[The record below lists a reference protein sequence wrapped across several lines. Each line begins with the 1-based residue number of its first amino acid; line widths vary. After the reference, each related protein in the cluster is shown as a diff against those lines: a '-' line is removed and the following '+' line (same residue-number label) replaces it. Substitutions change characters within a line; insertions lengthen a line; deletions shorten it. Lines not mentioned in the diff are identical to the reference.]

1 MLSFANN
8 IEENVKGRILVVL
21 PLFLASSLLHLQ
33 KQSYSKFKLY
43 QFHFYL
49 HISFRQFLNPII
61 IVLLCCLTLT
71 AYSTD
76 ATFTQQD
83 RERMIRLEERM
94 IRLEERMEAMQ
105 KEINIRFEAVD
116 KRFEAVDKRFEAID
130 KRFEMLFTFL
140 WIITGIFTVITSTAI
155 GFAFY
160 DRRTFTEKSIEKAF
174 IKIETEGT
182 SRKLLEA
189 LRQLAKEDEKIAAV
203 LRQFNLL

>member
-1 MLSFANN
+1 VLSFANN

-43 QFHFYL
+43 QFHFFL

-116 KRFEAVDKRFEAID
+116 KRFEAID

-182 SRKLLEA
+182 SRKLLEV

>member
-1 MLSFANN
+1 VLSFANN

-43 QFHFYL
+43 QFHFFL

-116 KRFEAVDKRFEAID
+116 KRFEAID
-130 KRFEMLFTFL
+130 KRFEMLFMFL

>member
-43 QFHFYL
+43 QFHFFL

-116 KRFEAVDKRFEAID
+116 KRFEAID

-182 SRKLLEA
+182 SRKLLEV